1 MFPKNPKEF
10 KGRRFYCKCGKT
22 HSFETDIVLG
32 KNILPREFS
41 KDTLIICDSNTLE
54 CAKDIKAKKFVIGK
68 GVENADIKYV
78 YQIIDNTPKDVAA
91 LAALGSGTICD
102 ITRYAAHLSQKD
114 FVALATA
121 PSMDGY
127 LSVVSPIV
135 FENYIKRSMPSKAPI
150 RAYCDIDILTAAPM
164 RLILAGLGDVLG
176 KFTSLIDWKIANL
189 VEDCY
194 YCPEIANLVN
204 YAVELCYQNSQGLKD
219 REHKCVMALI
229 DALLLCGIAMNMAGF
244 SRPASGAEHTLAHYF
259 EIEVLKNRAYGYHG
273 EFVGIGMLIYARM
286 LDMFFAQKPDM
297 PSKKFEKFMDNW
309 QALKDE
315 VASLNE
321 RLEQIESAMEH
332 VGCKTKPSE
341 IGIDEKAL
349 AKALLTVQPSAPK
362 YTSITLFRDF
372 GKDKELI
379 NKYIEKYL

>member
-1 MFPKNPKEF
+1 MFPKNPLEY
-10 KGRRFYCKCGKT
+10 KGRQFCCKCGKT
-22 HSFETDIVLG
+22 HSFNADIILG
-32 KNILPREFS
+32 KNILPKEFS
-41 KDTLIICDSNTLE
+41 KDTLIICDSNTLK
-54 CAKDIKAKKFVIGK
+54 CAGNIKGEKFVIGK
-68 GVENADIKYV
+68 SVESAKINFV
-78 YQIIDNTPKDVAA
+78 RHIIDNMPKDIIT

-102 ITRYAAHLSQKD
+102 ITRYAAHLSQKH

-135 FENYIKRSMPSKAPI
+135 FENYVKRSMPSKAPKK
-150 RAYCDIDILTAAPM
+150 AYCDIDILSAAPM
-164 RLILAGLGDVLG
+164 RLILAGLGDILG

-194 YCPEIANLVN
+194 YCPEIAELVK

-219 REHKCVMALI
+219 RDNKSIMALI

-259 EIEVLKNRAYGYHG
+259 EIEVLKNKAYGYHG
-273 EFVGIGMLIYARM
+273 EFVGIGMLIYAR
-286 LDMFFAQKPDM
+286 LLNMFFEKKPNM
-297 PSKKFEKFMDNW
+297 LSKKFEKLMDSW
-309 QALKDE
+309 YSIKDE
-315 VASLNE
+315 VTSLND
-321 RLEQIESAMEH
+321 RLEQIESAMKD

-341 IGIDEKAL
+341 IGIDKKAL
-349 AKALLTVQPSAPK
+349 IKALLTVRPSMPK
-362 YTSITLFRDF
+362 YTSITLLRDF
-372 GKDKELI
+372 GKEKELI